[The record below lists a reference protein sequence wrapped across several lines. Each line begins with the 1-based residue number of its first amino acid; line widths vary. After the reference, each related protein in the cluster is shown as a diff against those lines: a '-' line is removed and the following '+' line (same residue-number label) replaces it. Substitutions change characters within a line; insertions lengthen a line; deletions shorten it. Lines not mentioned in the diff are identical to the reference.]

1 MTTTNL
7 QALVNE
13 IYQALAIAF
22 SGYSQVSDVTFGE
35 ALRACK
41 TNTKKL
47 EGFEDLQIVTAA
59 ADLVDKRW
67 SDLEDHCGMTTFR
80 EIQKGY
86 NSFGSEE
93 QIVQEEKE
101 VK

>member
-1 MTTTNL
+1 MSSSTNL
-7 QALVNE
+7 QAVVNE

-41 TNTKKL
+41 TNTRKL
-47 EGFEDLQIVTAA
+47 ESFQDLQIVTAA
-59 ADLVDKRW
+59 ADLIDERW
-67 SDLEDHCGMTTFR
+67 GDLEDYCGMTTFR

-86 NSFGSEE
+86 NSFDS
-93 QIVQEEKE
+93 KE
-101 VK
+101 GT